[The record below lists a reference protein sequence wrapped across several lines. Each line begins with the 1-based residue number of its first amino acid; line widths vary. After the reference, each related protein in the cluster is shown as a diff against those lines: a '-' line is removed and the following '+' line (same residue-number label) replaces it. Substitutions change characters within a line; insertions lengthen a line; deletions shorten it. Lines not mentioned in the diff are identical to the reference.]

1 MKNILLH
8 TVPVVVLALA
18 AIFGLTA
25 EEQNIITQGLTAII
39 GAVFAIVP
47 IVLHHKKSKDEVES
61 K

>member
-18 AIFGLTA
+18 AIFGLSA
-25 EEQNIITQGLTAII
+25 EEQNTLTQALTAII

-47 IVLHHKKSKDEVES
+47 IVVHHQEKKKNES